1 MVGGEGVNMGYRGV
15 NIRLAHQAD
24 AASSQQAR
32 RLQQMV
38 QRKLERRREQLT

>member
-1 MVGGEGVNMGYRGV
+1 MVGREGVNMGYRGV

-32 RLQQMV
+32 RVQQMV
-38 QRKLERRREQLT
+38 QWKLERRREQLT

>member
-1 MVGGEGVNMGYRGV
+1 MVVGESVNMGYRCV

-32 RLQQMV
+32 RVQQMV
-38 QRKLERRREQLT
+38 QWKLERRREQLT